1 MKFLPL
7 LLLAQFAGMFPLF
20 MYLVPAKV
28 IGAGF
33 FRFNMG
39 LVTILLFVATFL
51 ALLQGVAEPLKF
63 LLLGMGVA
71 SLVLLRLSWDQPQFG
86 RALLHPLLIFWGF
99 LLGWLVLSG
108 QGPDVDWRHWV
119 ALGLGGAALAAALF
133 AMVLGHQYLN
143 VAGLPIRHL
152 QRGTLLVFWVLSV
165 RLAWLALVLG
175 TSSVVLSHRVQ
186 PAYLLL
192 GGMHGVLLW
201 IGLLM
206 GVAAPM
212 AITWMALKA
221 ALIQSTQSATG
232 LLYIVLIQVLMGTLI
247 FDGYLLELNL
257 PL

>member
-1 MKFLPL
+1 MKILPA
-7 LLLAQFAGMFPLF
+7 LLLAQFAGTFPLF
-20 MYLVPAKV
+20 MYLVPANV

-33 FRFNMG
+33 FRFNMA

-51 ALLQGVAEPLKF
+51 G
-63 LLLGMGVA
+63 LLLGAAGPLKILLLGVGGA
-71 SLVLLRLSWDQPQFG
+71 SLVLLRVTWGQPQLG
-86 RALLHPLLIFWGF
+86 KVLLNPLLILWGF
-99 LLGWLVLSG
+99 LLGWLLLG
-108 QGPDVDWRHWV
+108 AQILDVDWRHWMG
-119 ALGLGGAALAAALF
+119 LGLGGAALGAALF

-152 QRGTLLVFWVLSV
+152 QRGARLLLWMLLA

-175 TSSVVLSHRVQ
+175 TGSVVLGQRVQ

-192 GGMHGVLLW
+192 GGLQGVLLW

-206 GVAAPM
+206 GVAAPI
-212 AITWMALKA
+212 AVTWMALKS

-232 LLYIVLIQVLMGTLI
+232 LLYVVLIQVLMGTLI